1 MNENELNKICFEPIG
16 LIRTPHQSLV
26 NMPIQPVGA
35 KGVEGVIE
43 LKPDLQEGLT
53 DLDGFSHI
61 TLIYHL
67 HEVEGYNLMVKPFM
81 DNKEHGIFATRS
93 PKRPCAIGLST
104 VKLIKVDGNKVYFEG
119 ADMLDETPLLDIK
132 PFFRQ
137 TDNRPD
143 ALSGWLDEKDEHMA
157 QSQRS
162 DDRFTKN

>member
-1 MNENELNKICFEPIG
+1 MNGNELKKICFEPIG

-35 KGVEGVIE
+35 KGLEGFVE
-43 LKPDLQEGLT
+43 LKPELQEGLT
-53 DLDGFSHI
+53 DLEGFSHA

-67 HEVEGYNLMVKPFM
+67 HEVKGHELMVKPFM
-81 DNKEHGIFATRS
+81 DDKLHGIFATRS

-104 VKLIKVDGNKVYFEG
+104 VKLVKIEGNKVYFEG
-119 ADMLDETPLLDIK
+119 ADMLNGTPLLDLK

-143 ALSGWLDEKDEHMA
+143 AVSGWLDQKDERMA
-157 QSQRS
+157 HSQRS
-162 DDRFTKN
+162 DDRFTK